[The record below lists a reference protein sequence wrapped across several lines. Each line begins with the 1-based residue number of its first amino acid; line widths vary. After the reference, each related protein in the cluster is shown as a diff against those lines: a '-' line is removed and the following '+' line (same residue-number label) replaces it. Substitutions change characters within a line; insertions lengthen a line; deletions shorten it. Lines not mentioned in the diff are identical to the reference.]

1 MAGESPCLTCISVER
16 PGECVNKN
24 CGDWRKWFMQR
35 WNEMRTAPLQKLKA
49 LDHTT
54 LSTDDYIVVGGH
66 KYYHPDT
73 VRKRMENGGNEDE

>member
-1 MAGESPCLTCISVER
+1 MDRESPCLTCVIVER
-16 PGECVNKN
+16 PGECGNKN

-49 LDHTT
+49 LDQNI
-54 LSTDDYIVVGGH
+54 STDDYIVVGGH

-73 VRKRMENGGNEDE
+73 VRKRMENGGNDDE